1 MALSLLFLVGLIP
14 SVLSTNLYA
23 THYSGTV
30 SVLSLTTSGS
40 SYNLNTVSTLK
51 ACGSQPSWLTFDWSK
66 RVLYCSDESGSGG
79 TLTAFNVAYGGAL
92 TQTSKV
98 GGVNSGVHSTLYGNG
113 NNFIAI
119 AS

>member
-1 MALSLLFLVGLIP
+1 MALSLFFLVGLIP
-14 SVLSTNLYA
+14 FVVSTNLFA

-30 SVLSLTTSGS
+30 SVLSLTSSGS

-51 ACGSQPSWLTFDWSK
+51 ACGGQPSWLTFDSSR
-66 RVLYCSDESGSGG
+66 RVLYCSDETGNGG
-79 TLTAFNVAYGGAL
+79 TLTAFNAASSGAL
-92 TQTSKV
+92 TQTAKV
-98 GGVNSGVHSTLYGNG
+98 GGINSGVHSTLYGDG